1 MDIRPAGNRHLT
13 DRLGLSRPSGI
24 CVPELESEPSHIT
37 IADLAV
43 GNSGSSYQFNLLNIS
58 ILTSLCSLFPEFTMS
73 LQAVPVGNM
82 LPKRCHKVEGMFF
95 IPDGR
100 CKVRCFRG
108 AQMTELALGG
118 RDFPKRPVG
127 LQHELHNTG
136 DVDCHVQTLLS
147 PPPPGR
153 PRYHDSEPLAPQAA
167 VSRSATV

>member
-1 MDIRPAGNRHLT
+1 
-13 DRLGLSRPSGI
+13 
-24 CVPELESEPSHIT
+24 
-37 IADLAV
+37 
-43 GNSGSSYQFNLLNIS
+43 
-58 ILTSLCSLFPEFTMS
+58 MS

-82 LPKRCHKVEGMFF
+82 LPKRYHKVEGMFF

-136 DVDCHVQTLLS
+136 DVDCHVQTLIS
-147 PPPPGR
+147 PPPPRR
-153 PRYHDSEPLAPQAA
+153 PRCHESEPLAPQAA